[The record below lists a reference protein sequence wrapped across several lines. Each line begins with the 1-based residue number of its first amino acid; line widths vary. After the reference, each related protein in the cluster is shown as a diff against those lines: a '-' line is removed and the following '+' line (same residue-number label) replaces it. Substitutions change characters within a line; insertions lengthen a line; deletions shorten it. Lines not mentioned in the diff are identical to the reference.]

1 LREDQHEQASL
12 CDSAAPAAG
21 RGLFRRYHATVAGP
35 LAEFLTSRHSSI
47 SPSPDGVFQETGP
60 AFSSKC
66 CPSRRTRS
74 LAPESNLYH
83 FVFRSSLMAS
93 ILGLPHVRL
102 QLAAGD
108 CFQMARGRGTRAAGS
123 RRSSTQPTDRQVRAR
138 PAACNPLL
146 SCWPVD
152 CTELSQP
159 EDRTGAGTEK
169 PELSLCV
176 IHPSPSGRNDTAV
189 LSSRVSPWRRGATLR
204 GSHHRPVIATSAARR
219 QSPASTV
226 EAASSRSS
234 P

>member
-108 CFQMARGRGTRAAGS
+108 CFQMARGWDTPAAGS
-123 RRSSTQPTDRQVRAR
+123 SRSSSEPTGRRVRAR
-138 PAACNPLL
+138 PEACNPLL
-146 SCWPVD
+146 PAGLYTAQNCLD
-152 CTELSQP
+152 QRTELGPRPRSQNSASASSIRAP
-159 EDRTGAGTEK
+159 LGGMTQLFCHREYPHGAGA
-169 PELSLCV
+169 PLC
-176 IHPSPSGRNDTAV
+176 A
-189 LSSRVSPWRRGATLR
+189 
-204 GSHHRPVIATSAARR
+204 
-219 QSPASTV
+219 
-226 EAASSRSS
+226 E
-234 P
+234 